1 MVDLLQ
7 LSPRMADVVF
17 LSREQNNK
25 DGVWGFNCLS
35 VSTTPLICARGKQ
48 VKSRKNSQIPK
59 KIPES
64 QKSLTEFFAP
74 RICEHEI
81 WRKSICA
88 SIFNGFVPET
98 TRRCDFRF

>member
-17 LSREQNNK
+17 LSREQNIK
-25 DGVWGFNCLS
+25 TTKMVYGV
-35 VSTTPLICARGKQ
+35 
-48 VKSRKNSQIPK
+48 SQIPK